1 MDHLDS
7 STNKIMAMVIIQSI
21 MKNNT
26 CVSTADKVQ
35 VLLVFKY
42 GFFFSFI
49 KSALF
54 QFVSLQVDVLF
65 KLIKGLI
72 KDLDETPMDEVCQ
85 SS

>member
-1 MDHLDS
+1 MFPLLTRFKS
-7 STNKIMAMVIIQSI
+7 SLYSSMV
-21 MKNNT
+21 
-26 CVSTADKVQ
+26 
-35 VLLVFKY
+35 
-42 GFFFSFI
+42 FFFSFI